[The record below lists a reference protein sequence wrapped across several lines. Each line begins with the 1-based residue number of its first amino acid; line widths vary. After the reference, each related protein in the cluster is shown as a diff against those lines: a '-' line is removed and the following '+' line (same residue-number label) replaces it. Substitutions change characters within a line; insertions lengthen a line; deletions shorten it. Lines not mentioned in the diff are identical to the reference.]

1 MSLPHIQHEFKYK
14 CGHFSLV
21 ITLLSSQSSVGGLF
35 HNDFLRKINIE
46 IVGVKLQ
53 DSRDRE
59 QGSKLTG
66 QICSHR

>member
-1 MSLPHIQHEFKYK
+1 MNLNTNVVI
-14 CGHFSLV
+14 FSLV
-21 ITLLSSQSSVGGLF
+21 IILLFSQYGVGGLF

-59 QGSKLTG
+59 QGGKLAG